1 MDILE
6 NTLSEA
12 ELQQSVVQMAHLH
25 GWLVHHGRPARTANG
40 WCTPI
45 TGDVGFPDLVLVREG
60 IIIFCELKS
69 ARGRISTQQQGWLN
83 QLSGNYSTRVVV
95 WRPRDW
101 FSGEIA
107 ETLSGSHPSG
117 GAHQRIHSREYA

>member
-1 MDILE
+1 MDTLE
-6 NTLSEA
+6 HALSEA
-12 ELQQSVVQMAHLH
+12 ELQQSVVQMAHLY

-69 ARGRISTQQQGWLN
+69 AEGRISTQQKKWLE
-83 QLSGNYSTRVVV
+83 QLSNNHSVRAVV

-101 FSGEIA
+101 FSGEIT
-107 ETLSGSHPSG
+107 EILSGSHPSG
-117 GAHQRIHSREYA
+117 GARQRIYSREYT

>member
-12 ELQQSVVQMAHLH
+12 DLQQSVVQMAHLY
-25 GWLVHHGRPARTANG
+25 GWLVHHGRPARTTNG

-45 TGDVGFPDLVLVREG
+45 TGDTGFPDLVLVREG
-60 IIIFCELKS
+60 RIIFCELKS
-69 ARGRISTQQQGWLN
+69 ARGRISPQQKRWLK
-83 QLSGNYSTRVVV
+83 QLSDNYLVKAVV

-107 ETLSGSHPSG
+107 ETLSGGHPSG
-117 GAHQRIHSREYA
+117 GARQRIDSHEHA

>member
-1 MDILE
+1 MDTLE
-6 NTLSEA
+6 HALSEA

-69 ARGRISTQQQGWLN
+69 AKGRISTQQKKWLEQTATASPVREGGVKVATGSN
-83 QLSGNYSTRVVV
+83 YKKVRQLDR
-95 WRPRDW
+95 
-101 FSGEIA
+101 
-107 ETLSGSHPSG
+107 
-117 GAHQRIHSREYA
+117 

>member
-1 MDILE
+1 MGILE
-6 NTLSEA
+6 NALSEA
-12 ELQQSVVQMAHLH
+12 ELQDAVVQLAQLR
-25 GWLVHHGRPARTANG
+25 GWLVHHGRPARTING

-45 TGDVGFPDLVLVREG
+45 TGDAGFPDLVLVREG

-69 ARGRISTQQQGWLN
+69 AKGRISTQQKKWLE
-83 QLSGNYSTRVVV
+83 QLSSNHSVRAVV

-107 ETLSGSHPSG
+107 EILSGGHPSG
-117 GAHQRIHSREYA
+117 GAHQRIYNREHA